1 MHEPLFLTKV
11 AVLTLLIFIASLSGI
26 ISRKI
31 DFPYTIGLLIA
42 GISIGYLATEFTVLA
57 PMQEIQ
63 LSPSIILF
71 IILPTLLFDAAINI
85 DSKMLLRNIF
95 PILILA
101 TVGLLVSMVI
111 IGVGLSFFTP
121 LSIGTALLFGALI
134 SATDPVAVIAL
145 FKELG
150 VSEKLSTLVDGES
163 LLNDA
168 TAIVV
173 FHILLVTI
181 AGGASINSDILLKG
195 FSQFVLVFFG
205 GITAGLLLG
214 IFFHQLLLLS
224 RGNHQVQTA
233 LTTVLA
239 YTAFIVSDHI
249 FDVSGV
255 MAVVT
260 AGIFISW
267 VARKSFDDFM
277 RQYIRELWEY
287 MAFIA
292 NSLIFLLLGLTEYK
306 LFEDIGRYNSIGKY
320 ILIAF
325 LLTIVARAI
334 VVFGLVPITN
344 KMNSHSYIEPEHKK
358 IMFWGGLRGA
368 IPLALALGLPADF
381 AHRAF
386 IIDLTLGTVLLSLLI
401 QGTTIKPL
409 LSQKPQEPVAIKKGC
424 LDMPRQP
431 LKNHT
436 TDERD

>member
-1 MHEPLFLTKV
+1 MHETVFLTQV
-11 AVLTLLIFIASLSGI
+11 GILTILIFIASLSGI
-26 ISRKI
+26 ISKKI

-42 GISIGYLATEFTVLA
+42 GITIGYLATKFAVLA
-57 PMQEIQ
+57 PMQEIR
-63 LSPSIILF
+63 LSPEIILF
-71 IILPTLLFDAAINI
+71 VILPTLLFDAAINI
-85 DSKMLLRNIF
+85 DSRLLFRNMA
-95 PILILA
+95 PILTLA
-101 TVGLLVSMVI
+101 TLGLILSMLI
-111 IGVGLSFFTP
+111 IGFGMSLMTP
-121 LSIGTALLFGALI
+121 LNLGTALIFGALI

-163 LLNDA
+163 LFNDA

-173 FHILLVTI
+173 FHILLVSL
-181 AGGASINSDILLKG
+181 AGGVSLSSAIIIQGLGN
-195 FSQFVLVFFG
+195 FAMVFCG
-205 GITAGLLLG
+205 GVAVGLLLG
-214 IFFHQLLLLS
+214 AIFYQIIVLAK
-224 RGNHQVQTA
+224 GNHQVQTA

-239 YTAFIVSDHI
+239 YTAFIASDHLLQ
-249 FDVSGV
+249 VSGV

-260 AGIFISW
+260 AGVFISW
-267 VARKSFDDFM
+267 VARKSFDEFM
-277 RQYIRELWEY
+277 RKYIRELWEY

-325 LLTIVARAI
+325 LLTIVARAL

-344 KMNSHSYIEPEHKK
+344 RLSSQNHIKADHKK

-368 IPLALALGLPADF
+368 IPLALALGLPEDF
-381 AHRAF
+381 GHRAF

-409 LSQKPQEPVAIKKGC
+409 LNWTSKE
-424 LDMPRQP
+424 
-431 LKNHT
+431 
-436 TDERD
+436 